1 METKNKD
8 KKEGVVPKEEISGSD
23 ADKAYDQEGNFGKTS
38 TEENNEDDKLE
49 QKGSDADT
57 N

>member
-38 TEENNEDDKLE
+38 TEENNEDDKSE